1 MTLNN
6 RLPQNRKAFALA
18 LAVFGLYLFY
28 MLSQVNFYLY
38 RSLRETYY
46 LVLVP
51 VVVAGTLYFFRG
63 KQLAYRLLLGYWI
76 WFVLSRMLNHNLAL
90 TEDQY
95 LWFDLSLMLPFF
107 ALGLV
112 LDADGRRRFL
122 DWLSAAVGGYHFILG
137 LFALSAFILNKYY
150 VNPITEGHLGMIP
163 GSRRITILDYNANST
178 AFWFM
183 TAFLLMVYQ
192 FFACRK
198 KAWRW
203 PIVLCAL
210 VNFATVA
217 VTYTRSVRIALTITL
232 AMLASLAVR
241 RHARVNRRLLIL
253 LLVLIFLASAALVY
267 LSFGLITYT
276 LTHLPFSAAA
286 SELQVSSGAA
296 LRGARPFPAEAV
308 PLRAVSPGAEE
319 AMLPDIGDPSTHSA
333 LYNRINDLSTKRL
346 EIYHC
351 ALLTI
356 REDPMIL
363 LRGCLSKDAMSVTNA
378 ILHRP
383 ETIAHF
389 HNFLIQTLI
398 LTGLPGLLLALAFCV
413 LIVGKGLK
421 LFFSPDPRLSTGVRT
436 LALSPIAAILYA
448 MFESCL
454 FTDLDIRCLFFF
466 LMSGLML
473 GSYHDFFP
481 ETE

>member
-1 MTLNN
+1 MTLKN

-18 LAVFGLYLFY
+18 LAVFCLYLFY
-28 MLSQVNFYLY
+28 MLSQANFYLY

-46 LVLVP
+46 LAAVP

-63 KQLAYRLLLGYWI
+63 KQLAYRLLLVYWL
-76 WFVLSRMLNHNLAL
+76 WFVVSRMLNHNLAL

-122 DWLSAAVGGYHFILG
+122 DWLSAAVGGYHLILG
-137 LFALSAFILNKYY
+137 LFALSAFVLNKVY
-150 VNPITEGHLGMIP
+150 VNPITEGHLGMVA

-183 TAFLLMVYQ
+183 TAFLLMAYQ

-217 VTYTRSVRIALTITL
+217 VTYTRSVRIALTGTL
-232 AMLASLAVR
+232 AMLATLLVR
-241 RHARVNRRLLIL
+241 RRVRVNRRLLIL
-253 LLVLIFLASAALVY
+253 LLVLVLLASAALVY

-276 LTHLPFSAAA
+276 LTHLPFSAAQE
-286 SELQVSSGAA
+286 ELHVSSGAA
-296 LRGARPFPAEAV
+296 LRSTRSDRAEAI
-308 PLRAVSPGAEE
+308 PLRGMTLGSEE
-319 AMLPDIGDPSTHSA
+319 AALPNIGDPSTHSA
-333 LYNRINDLSTKRL
+333 LYNRLNDLSTKRL

-363 LRGCLSKDAMSVTNA
+363 LRGCLSKDAMGVTNA
-378 ILHRP
+378 VLHRST
-383 ETIAHF
+383 TIAHF

-413 LIVGKGLK
+413 LIVTKGLK
-421 LFFSPDPRLSTGVRT
+421 RFFSPEPAVSMGVRM

-466 LMSGLML
+466 LMSGLLL
-473 GSYHDFFP
+473 GSYYDFFP
-481 ETE
+481 NTK